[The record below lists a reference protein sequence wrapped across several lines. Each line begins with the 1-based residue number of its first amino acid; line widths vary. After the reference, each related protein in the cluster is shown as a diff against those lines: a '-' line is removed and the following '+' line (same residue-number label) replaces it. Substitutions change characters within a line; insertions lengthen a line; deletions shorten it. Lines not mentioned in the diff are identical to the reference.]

1 MLGKAHVRGIREGY
15 RSVYVAFLI
24 GSCTDFHTVCWAAD
38 NSSTVSMCMFLLV
51 FYDTEGLPPVS
62 GGSCAGVFW
71 ALVPSLVCFA
81 VVSCAKRKSG
91 RGSRCWWLSCSVF
104 FHDLPLALWNQG
116 VS

>member
-1 MLGKAHVRGIREGY
+1 
-15 RSVYVAFLI
+15 
-24 GSCTDFHTVCWAAD
+24 
-38 NSSTVSMCMFLLV
+38 MFLLV

-62 GGSCAGVFW
+62 GGSCVGVFW

-104 FHDLPLALWNQG
+104 FSRFAACIMEPRRFMMNFLIYLLAYPVRTEPLSDIGRNRGKNKKGRTVFLNI
-116 VS
+116 